1 MEEARSFPGF
11 GNTAMIDRDAA
22 FDVIDQMRQTI
33 PEELKQARW
42 IVKERQAMLDE
53 ARSESDR
60 IIRAAQ
66 EEAEKIT
73 SEEEVIKRA
82 EKRSAEIMEE
92 ARRREREIRLGAEDY
107 ADEVLA
113 NLEDNLARL
122 LEAVQ
127 RGRSKLQGV
136 PEEENKGM
144 NKLVK
149 LKRPGMGIGDS
160 RELSVSLDLS
170 SFDLYGRRHE
180 VKAAEAYIQLTRLT
194 EGLHLD
200 FEVTCDVATTCDR
213 TLEPTEITLRF
224 GESEFLSG
232 PNDPEL
238 YVEDWELNITR
249 YAQEALPSEI
259 PMQVFCPGTKP
270 VTPVDKDDNIDPRW
284 RGLGDFFAAN
294 F

>member
-1 MEEARSFPGF
+1 
-11 GNTAMIDRDAA
+11 
-22 FDVIDQMRQTI
+22 
-33 PEELKQARW
+33 
-42 IVKERQAMLDE
+42 
-53 ARSESDR
+53 
-60 IIRAAQ
+60 
-66 EEAEKIT
+66 
-73 SEEEVIKRA
+73 
-82 EKRSAEIMEE
+82 
-92 ARRREREIRLGAEDY
+92 
-107 ADEVLA
+107 
-113 NLEDNLARL
+113 
-122 LEAVQ
+122 
-127 RGRSKLQGV
+127 
-136 PEEENKGM
+136 M

-149 LKRPGMGIGDS
+149 LERPGMGIGDS

-249 YAQEALPSEI
+249 YAEEALPSEI

-270 VTPVDKDDNIDPRW
+270 VTPVDKDDDIDPRW